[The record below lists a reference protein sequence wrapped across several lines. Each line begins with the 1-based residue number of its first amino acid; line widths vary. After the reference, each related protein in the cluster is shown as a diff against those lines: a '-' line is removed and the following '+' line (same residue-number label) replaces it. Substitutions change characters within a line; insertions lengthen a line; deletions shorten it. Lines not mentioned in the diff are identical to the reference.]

1 MCSWGS
7 EWKSTAYSWRVVV
20 ACRRPPD
27 TIDSDERRCIGQAVC
42 PGAVILA
49 CLCVGGL
56 RDVSRVRSVGYID
69 GVGLARSVSAVALA
83 ALRRDEGLKETT
95 VLSLYWTAET

>member
-1 MCSWGS
+1 MPGCRHSGVFVRRW
-7 EWKSTAYSWRVVV
+7 TARCEPCEVRGVYS
-20 ACRRPPD
+20 P
-27 TIDSDERRCIGQAVC
+27 
-42 PGAVILA
+42 
-49 CLCVGGL
+49 
-56 RDVSRVRSVGYID
+56 ID